1 MKILS
6 AVSEI
11 YPLIKTG
18 GLGDVVGALPAALK
32 IHGVAVVT
40 LVPGYPQLLKALD
53 RAQPVLEIA
62 DLFGGRARVLRAFVS
77 GLDLFVIDAPH
88 LYDRP
93 GTPYAN
99 TQGEDWP
106 DNALRFGALSW
117 MAARIGL
124 GDIPEFVPDV
134 VHCHD
139 WQAGL
144 VPVYIAFA
152 GARVATVITIH
163 NLAYQGKFPAHFL
176 SALRLPQ
183 SAFSIHGVEYYGG
196 IGFLK
201 AALRFADRITTVSP
215 TYAAEILTSENGL
228 GLEGLLRSRSA
239 VLTGIAN
246 GIDTK
251 VWDPENDE
259 RIPVRFGPQS
269 LSQRAY
275 NTSVLRQR
283 FGLSE
288 GQNRILMAVVSR
300 LVWQKGLDLLADAV
314 PALLAQG
321 MQFAILGTG
330 DSDLEQR
337 LRALGSAYPGQVG
350 CIIGYDEDLAHLVQA
365 GADGLFIPSR
375 FEPCGITQLC
385 AMRYGAVPV
394 AAKVGGLADT
404 VTDVDCANGTRPTG
418 FHISPVT
425 TLGIEAAGQR
435 VMGLWGDRTR
445 WQRLQQNGMSTD
457 VSWTRSAGQYASL
470 YADLVAAKSSHPPMP
485 GHP

>member
-1 MKILS
+1 VKILS

-259 RIPVRFGPQS
+259 RRSPKSVATGVQHLGASPAFRFERRPEPHPHGGCQPAGLAKGPGPSCRRRARAPRARDAVRNSGNRGLRS
-269 LSQRAY
+269 RAAIARARV
-275 NTSVLRQR
+275 S
-283 FGLSE
+283 
-288 GQNRILMAVVSR
+288 VSR
-300 LVWQKGLDLLADAV
+300 ASRMHYRLRRG
-314 PALLAQG
+314 
-321 MQFAILGTG
+321 FGTSCSG
-330 DSDLEQR
+330 GRRRVVHSIA
-337 LRALGSAYPGQVG
+337 LRALRYHAALRNALWRGSSRSQSWRPCRHRDG
-350 CIIGYDEDLAHLVQA
+350 C
-365 GADGLFIPSR
+365 
-375 FEPCGITQLC
+375 
-385 AMRYGAVPV
+385 
-394 AAKVGGLADT
+394 
-404 VTDVDCANGTRPTG
+404 
-418 FHISPVT
+418 
-425 TLGIEAAGQR
+425 
-435 VMGLWGDRTR
+435 
-445 WQRLQQNGMSTD
+445 
-457 VSWTRSAGQYASL
+457 
-470 YADLVAAKSSHPPMP
+470 
-485 GHP
+485 